1 MKNNI
6 NKLIKFNLIYISII
20 LIVLFL
26 IISFLNYILSGHP
39 RYWEIIHG
47 RDMTDLKEYKIRKE
61 KIILLKKKKLNKVSN
76 YLSVLDVNYKD
87 LNYSGKYKSGK
98 CGSIENGYN
107 ELIYKT
113 DKYGFRE
120 NEDFRYIYS
129 DYVLLG
135 DSFTQSICENKPND
149 LKTLLVDNS
158 EYSFLNLGMQGTDY
172 PDQAKKLIY
181 YLKNT
186 EFNGLIW
193 FFYEGNDYEKNSFN
207 TLEIKNYINPN
218 NDKIDYKLN
227 VHHEISFYFKFK
239 VWLAEFI
246 RGPVTLLKFFKTY
259 DDLLNIKDYDK
270 IHKELNMFLSQKK
283 INQKLLIYIP
293 SWQKISLY
301 KLKKLKLYNIHP
313 QIIQLNNLK
322 NQVKNI
328 STKNGFKFVDG
339 DEYFFKNNKP
349 LSVFHYNLNTH
360 FNKKGNKILSDIV
373 LENLKN

>member
-6 NKLIKFNLIYISII
+6 YNLIKFNLTYILII
-20 LIVLFL
+20 LIILFL
-26 IISFLNYILSGHP
+26 FISLVNYFFSGHP

-47 RDMTDLKEYKIRKE
+47 RDKSDLKEYKIRKE
-61 KIILLKKKKLNKVSN
+61 KIIKLKKKNIESN
-76 YLSVLDVNYKD
+76 YMSVLDPDYKE
-87 LNYSGKYKSGK
+87 LNYSGKYVSGK

-149 LKTLLVDNS
+149 LKTILLDKT
-158 EYSFLNLGMQGTDY
+158 EYSFVNLGMQGTDY
-172 PDQAKKLIY
+172 PDQAKKLTY
-181 YLKNT
+181 YLNETK
-186 EFNGLIW
+186 FNGLIW
-193 FFYEGNDYEKNSFN
+193 LFYEGNDYEKKSFN
-207 TLEIKNYINPN
+207 TLKIKNYIKPH

-227 VHHEISFYFKFK
+227 ISHEISFYFKFK
-239 VWLAEFI
+239 VWLAEFM

-259 DDLLNIKDYDK
+259 DDLLDTKDYDSV
-270 IHKELNMFLSQKK
+270 HKELNIFLNEKK
-283 INQKLLIYIP
+283 INQRLLIYIP

-313 QIIQLNNLK
+313 QIIQLNKLK

-328 STKNGFKFVDG
+328 STKYGFKFVDG
-339 DEYFFKNNKP
+339 DKYFFKNNKP

-360 FNKKGNKILSDIV
+360 FNKEGNEILSDII
-373 LENLKN
+373 LKNLQN

>member
-6 NKLIKFNLIYISII
+6 NKLIKFNLLYISII
-20 LIVLFL
+20 LIIFFL
-26 IISFLNYILSGHP
+26 VISFINYFLSGHP

-47 RDMTDLKEYKIRKE
+47 RDMADLKEYTIRKE
-61 KIILLKKKKLNKVSN
+61 KIIFLKKKKFNKITN
-76 YLSVLDVNYKD
+76 YISVLDQEYKD
-87 LNYSGKYKSGK
+87 LNYSGKYVSGK

-107 ELIYKT
+107 ELIFKT

-149 LKTLLVDNS
+149 LKTMLIDNS
-158 EYSFLNLGMQGTDY
+158 EYSFVNLGMQGTDY
-172 PDQAKKLIY
+172 PDQVKKLIY
-181 YLKNT
+181 YLNT
-186 EFNGLIW
+186 TKFNGLIW
-193 FFYEGNDYEKNSFN
+193 FFYEGNDYEKKSFN
-207 TLEIKNYINPN
+207 TLEIKNYIKPN

-227 VHHEISFYFKFK
+227 VHHEISLYFKFK

-259 DDLLNIKDYDK
+259 DDLLDLKDYDS
-270 IHKELNMFLSQKK
+270 IHKELNIFLNEKK
-283 INQKLLIYIP
+283 INQRIIIYIP

-328 STKNGFKFVDG
+328 STSYGFKFIDG
-339 DEYFFKNNKP
+339 DKYFFKNNKP
-349 LSVFHYNLNTH
+349 LSIFHYNLNTH
-360 FNKKGNKILSDIV
+360 FNKDGNKILSDIV
-373 LENLKN
+373 LENLND

>member
-1 MKNNI
+1 M
-6 NKLIKFNLIYISII
+6 
-20 LIVLFL
+20 
-26 IISFLNYILSGHP
+26 
-39 RYWEIIHG
+39 
-47 RDMTDLKEYKIRKE
+47 
-61 KIILLKKKKLNKVSN
+61 
-76 YLSVLDVNYKD
+76 
-87 LNYSGKYKSGK
+87 NYSGKYKSGK

-120 NEDFRYIYS
+120 NDDFRYIYS

-149 LKTLLVDNS
+149 LKTILLDNS

-172 PDQAKKLIY
+172 PTKLKINH

-246 RGPVTLLKFFKTY
+246 RGPVTLLKFFKKY
-259 DDLLNIKDYDK
+259 DDLLNIKDYEK

-283 INQKLLIYIP
+283 INQRLLIYIP

-313 QIIQLNNLK
+313 QVIQLNNLK

>member
-1 MKNNI
+1 M
-6 NKLIKFNLIYISII
+6 
-20 LIVLFL
+20 
-26 IISFLNYILSGHP
+26 
-39 RYWEIIHG
+39 
-47 RDMTDLKEYKIRKE
+47 
-61 KIILLKKKKLNKVSN
+61 
-76 YLSVLDVNYKD
+76 SVLDPDYKE
-87 LNYSGKYKSGK
+87 LNYSGKYVSGK

-149 LKTLLVDNS
+149 LKTILLDKT
-158 EYSFLNLGMQGTDY
+158 EYSFVNLGMQGTDY
-172 PDQAKKLIY
+172 PDQAKKLTY
-181 YLKNT
+181 YLNETK
-186 EFNGLIW
+186 FNGLIW
-193 FFYEGNDYEKNSFN
+193 FFYEGNDYEKKSFN
-207 TLEIKNYINPN
+207 ALKIKNYIKPY

-227 VHHEISFYFKFK
+227 ISHEISFYFKFK

-259 DDLLNIKDYDK
+259 DDLLDTKDYDSV
-270 IHKELNMFLSQKK
+270 HKELNIFLNEKK
-283 INQKLLIYIP
+283 INQRLLIYIP

-313 QIIQLNNLK
+313 QIIQLNKLK

-328 STKNGFKFVDG
+328 STKHGFKFVDG
-339 DEYFFKNNKP
+339 DKYFFKNNKP
-349 LSVFHYNLNTH
+349 LSVYHYNLNTH
-360 FNKKGNKILSDIV
+360 FNKEGNEILSDIV
-373 LENLKN
+373 LKNLQN